1 MRVPRSKARSRRS
14 GAPEQGREIRVTAL
28 SHKWL
33 RQVLTDRGVK
43 APSDAACAAFVRS
56 LQPAGHEQARTFLNA
71 VAKGVESTDQMAAFL
86 AAINAAHREA
96 APVATEPQAV
106 RAVRPPHRTPSP
118 TPLAPS
124 AKRKP
129 LAAADSAERA
139 ALREQG
145 MHIYAGKAAMK
156 IELDVLRAAE
166 GESSRLTVQIE
177 LAPAVAP
184 RSFDWE
190 QKIPFQFTRRELPLL
205 GAMLMGY
212 AGESLVLTNHGPD
225 HDKRL
230 ELHQQG
236 HVLYVKLRQGTKT
249 LAMPV
254 EAADLFGWV
263 AITVA
268 ALKNHH
274 QALDSGALF
283 EILKRTGAMH
293 AAASTSKLQT

>member
-1 MRVPRSKARSRRS
+1 M
-14 GAPEQGREIRVTAL
+14 TAL

-43 APSDAACAAFVRS
+43 APSDAACAAFVKS
-56 LQPAGHEQARTFLNA
+56 LDPAGHEQARAFLNA
-71 VAKGVESTDQMAAFL
+71 VTKGVESTEGMSAFL
-86 AAINAAHREA
+86 ASINAAHREA
-96 APVATEPQAV
+96 APVATEPLAV
-106 RAVRPPHRTPSP
+106 RSLPLPSRNSMPVPPVTPV
-118 TPLAPS
+118 
-124 AKRKP
+124 KRKAVP
-129 LAAADSAERA
+129 AADSTERA
-139 ALREQG
+139 ALRDQG

-156 IELDVLRAAE
+156 IELDMLRAAE
-166 GESSRLTVQIE
+166 GDPSRLTVQIE

-212 AGESLVLTNHGPD
+212 AGGSLVLTNHGPD

-236 HVLYVKLRQGTKT
+236 NVLYVKLRQGTKT

-263 AITVA
+263 AITIT

-293 AAASTSKLQT
+293 AAASTPKP

>member
-1 MRVPRSKARSRRS
+1 M
-14 GAPEQGREIRVTAL
+14 E
-28 SHKWL
+28 
-33 RQVLTDRGVK
+33 
-43 APSDAACAAFVRS
+43 S
-56 LQPAGHEQARTFLNA
+56 LDPAGHEQARAFLNA
-71 VAKGVESTDQMAAFL
+71 VTKGVESTDGMTAFL
-86 AAINAAHREA
+86 ASINAAHREA
-96 APVATEPQAV
+96 APVATEPLAV
-106 RAVRPPHRTPSP
+106 RSLPLPSRNSRPVPPATPV
-118 TPLAPS
+118 
-124 AKRKP
+124 KRKAV
-129 LAAADSAERA
+129 AAADSAERA
-139 ALREQG
+139 ALRDQG

-156 IELDVLRAAE
+156 IELDMLRAAE
-166 GESSRLTVQIE
+166 GDPSRLTVQIE

-212 AGESLVLTNHGPD
+212 AGGSLVLTNHGPD

-236 HVLYVKLRQGTKT
+236 NVLYVKLRQGIKT

-263 AITVA
+263 AITIT

-293 AAASTSKLQT
+293 AAASTPKP

>member
-1 MRVPRSKARSRRS
+1 MP
-14 GAPEQGREIRVTAL
+14 VTAL

-43 APSDAACAAFVRS
+43 APSDAACAAFVKS
-56 LQPAGHEQARTFLNA
+56 LEPAGHEQARTFLNA

-86 AAINAAHREA
+86 EAISAAHREVTA
-96 APVATEPQAV
+96 VPPEPLAV
-106 RAVRPPHRTPSP
+106 RAVQPSTRNTRSAPPVPA
-118 TPLAPS
+118 L
-124 AKRKP
+124 KRKP
-129 LAAADSAERA
+129 VAAAVNFERA
-139 ALREQG
+139 VLRDQG
-145 MHIYAGKAAMK
+145 MHIYAAKAAMK
-156 IELDVLRAAE
+156 VELDVLRAAE
-166 GESSRLTVQIE
+166 GGPSRLTVQIE
-177 LAPAVAP
+177 LAPAAAP
-184 RSFDWE
+184 RSFDWG

-236 HVLYVKLRQGTKT
+236 SVLYVKLRQGTTT

-254 EAADLFGWV
+254 DAADLYGWV
-263 AITVA
+263 ALTVT

-283 EILKRTGAMH
+283 EILKKTGAMH
-293 AAASTSKLQT
+293 AAASTSKPHT

>member
-1 MRVPRSKARSRRS
+1 MP
-14 GAPEQGREIRVTAL
+14 VTAL

-43 APSDAACAAFVRS
+43 APSDAACAAFVKS
-56 LQPAGHEQARTFLNA
+56 LDPAGHEQARAFLNA
-71 VAKGVESTDQMAAFL
+71 VTKGVESLEGMTAFL
-86 AAINAAHREA
+86 ASINAAHREA
-96 APVATEPQAV
+96 APVATV
-106 RAVRPPHRTPSP
+106 
-118 TPLAPS
+118 PLAVHSLPLPS
-124 AKRKP
+124 RNSRPVPPVTPVKRKAVP
-129 LAAADSAERA
+129 SADSAERA
-139 ALREQG
+139 ALRDQG

-166 GESSRLTVQIE
+166 GDPSRLTVQIE

-212 AGESLVLTNHGPD
+212 AGGSLVLTNHGPD

-236 HVLYVKLRQGTKT
+236 NVLYVKLRQGIKT

-263 AITVA
+263 AITTT

-293 AAASTSKLQT
+293 AAASTPKP

>member
-1 MRVPRSKARSRRS
+1 M
-14 GAPEQGREIRVTAL
+14 TAI

-43 APSDAACAAFVRS
+43 APSDAACAAFVNS
-56 LQPAGHEQARTFLNA
+56 LDPAGQEQTRAFLNA
-71 VAKGVESTDQMAAFL
+71 VMKGVESTEGMTDFL
-86 AAINAAHREA
+86 ASINAAHREA
-96 APVATEPQAV
+96 APVATEPLAV
-106 RAVRPPHRTPSP
+106 RALPLPSRNSRPVQPATPV
-118 TPLAPS
+118 
-124 AKRKP
+124 KRKAVP
-129 LAAADSAERA
+129 AADSAERA
-139 ALREQG
+139 ALRDQG

-166 GESSRLTVQIE
+166 GDPSRLTVQIE

-212 AGESLVLTNHGPD
+212 AGGSLVLTNHGPD

-236 HVLYVKLRQGTKT
+236 NVLYVKLRQGTTT

-263 AITVA
+263 AITIT

-293 AAASTSKLQT
+293 AAASTPKP

>member
-1 MRVPRSKARSRRS
+1 M
-14 GAPEQGREIRVTAL
+14 TAL

-33 RQVLTDRGVK
+33 RQVLTDRGIK
-43 APSDAACAAFVRS
+43 APSDAACAAFVKS
-56 LQPAGHEQARTFLNA
+56 LNSTGLERVRAFLNA
-71 VAKGVESTDQMAAFL
+71 VTNGVESTQEMTDFL
-86 AAINAAHREA
+86 AAINAAHRDV
-96 APVATEPQAV
+96 APVATEPLADRSVQ
-106 RAVRPPHRTPSP
+106 PPLRTPKP
-118 TPLAPS
+118 APP
-124 AKRKP
+124 ATAVKRKP
-129 LAAADSAERA
+129 VTAADSIERA
-139 ALREQG
+139 ALRDQG

-156 IELDVLRAAE
+156 VELDVLRAAE
-166 GESSRLTVQIE
+166 GEPSRLTVQIE

-205 GAMLMGY
+205 GSMLMGY

-236 HVLYVKLRQGTKT
+236 NALYVKLRQGTKT

-254 EAADLFGWV
+254 DASDLFGWV
-263 AITVA
+263 AITIT

-274 QALDSGALF
+274 QGLDSGALI

-293 AAASTSKLQT
+293 AAASTSKPQIGKNL

>member
-1 MRVPRSKARSRRS
+1 V
-14 GAPEQGREIRVTAL
+14 EVL

-43 APSDAACAAFVRS
+43 APSDAACASFVAS
-56 LQPAGHEQARTFLNA
+56 LPPEGIKYARAFLNA
-71 VAKGVESTDQMAAFL
+71 VAKGVEGTGDMNAFL
-86 AAINAAHREA
+86 ESINSAHRSAVSPA
-96 APVATEPQAV
+96 AEP
-106 RAVRPPHRTPSP
+106 RAVRSNGYPPAQTKKASP
-118 TPLAPS
+118 TVPAS
-124 AKRKP
+124 KRQ
-129 LAAADSAERA
+129 AATAAESAERA

-156 IELDVLRAAE
+156 IELDMLRAAE
-166 GESSRLTVQIE
+166 GDPSRLTVQIE

-212 AGESLVLTNHGPD
+212 AGGSLVLTNHGPD

-236 HVLYVKLRQGTKT
+236 NVLYVKLRQGIKT

-263 AITVA
+263 AITIT

-293 AAASTSKLQT
+293 AAASTQKP

>member
-1 MRVPRSKARSRRS
+1 
-14 GAPEQGREIRVTAL
+14 VTAL

-43 APSDAACAAFVRS
+43 APSDAACAAFVKS
-56 LQPAGHEQARTFLNA
+56 LDPAGHEQARAFLNA
-71 VAKGVESTDQMAAFL
+71 VTKGVESTEGMTAFL
-86 AAINAAHREA
+86 ASINAAHREA
-96 APVATEPQAV
+96 APVATEPLAV
-106 RAVRPPHRTPSP
+106 RSLPLPSRNSRPVLPATPV
-118 TPLAPS
+118 
-124 AKRKP
+124 KRKAV
-129 LAAADSAERA
+129 AAADSAERA
-139 ALREQG
+139 ALRDQG

-156 IELDVLRAAE
+156 IELDMLRAAE
-166 GESSRLTVQIE
+166 GDPSRLTVQIE

-212 AGESLVLTNHGPD
+212 AGGSLVLTNHGPD

-236 HVLYVKLRQGTKT
+236 NVLYVKLRQGIKT

-263 AITVA
+263 AITIT

-293 AAASTSKLQT
+293 AAASTPKP

>member
-1 MRVPRSKARSRRS
+1 
-14 GAPEQGREIRVTAL
+14 VTAL

-33 RQVLTDRGVK
+33 RQVLTDRGVR
-43 APSDAACAAFVRS
+43 APSDAACAAFVKT
-56 LQPAGHEQARTFLNA
+56 LDPAGLERARTFLNA
-71 VAKGVESTDQMAAFL
+71 VTKGVESTEGMTAFL
-86 AAINAAHREA
+86 ASINAAHQEA
-96 APVATEPQAV
+96 APVAAQSLEGHALPLPSRNSSSV
-106 RAVRPPHRTPSP
+106 PPATPV
-118 TPLAPS
+118 
-124 AKRKP
+124 KRNAIP
-129 LAAADSAERA
+129 AADSAERA
-139 ALREQG
+139 ALRDQG

-156 IELDVLRAAE
+156 IELDLLRVVE
-166 GESSRLTVQIE
+166 GDPSRLTVQIE

-190 QKIPFQFTRRELPLL
+190 RKIPFQFTRRELPLL

-212 AGESLVLTNHGPD
+212 AGDSLVFTNHGPD

-236 HVLYVKLRQGTKT
+236 NVLFVKLRQGTKT

-263 AITVA
+263 AITIT

-283 EILKRTGAMH
+283 EILRRTGAMH
-293 AAASTSKLQT
+293 AAASHPKT

>member
-1 MRVPRSKARSRRS
+1 M
-14 GAPEQGREIRVTAL
+14 TAL

-43 APSDAACAAFVRS
+43 APSDAACAAFVES
-56 LQPAGHEQARTFLNA
+56 LDPAGHEQARAFLNA
-71 VAKGVESTDQMAAFL
+71 VTKGVESTDGMTAFL
-86 AAINAAHREA
+86 ASINAAHREA
-96 APVATEPQAV
+96 APVATEPLAV
-106 RAVRPPHRTPSP
+106 RSLPLPSRNSRPVPPATPV
-118 TPLAPS
+118 
-124 AKRKP
+124 KRKAV
-129 LAAADSAERA
+129 AAADSAERA
-139 ALREQG
+139 ALRDQG

-156 IELDVLRAAE
+156 IELDMLRAAE
-166 GESSRLTVQIE
+166 GDPSRLTVQIE

-212 AGESLVLTNHGPD
+212 AGGSLVLTNHGPD

-236 HVLYVKLRQGTKT
+236 NVLYVKLRQGIKT

-263 AITVA
+263 AITIT

-293 AAASTSKLQT
+293 AAASTPKP

>member
-1 MRVPRSKARSRRS
+1 M
-14 GAPEQGREIRVTAL
+14 TAL

-43 APSDAACAAFVRS
+43 APSDAACAAFVKS
-56 LQPAGHEQARTFLNA
+56 LDPAGLEQARDFLNA
-71 VAKGVESTDQMAAFL
+71 VTKGVESTEGMTAFL
-86 AAINAAHREA
+86 ASINAAHREP
-96 APVATEPQAV
+96 APVSAEALAGRAMPPPVRNARPAPPATPV
-106 RAVRPPHRTPSP
+106 
-118 TPLAPS
+118 
-124 AKRKP
+124 KRKP
-129 LAAADSAERA
+129 PGAADSAERA
-139 ALREQG
+139 ALRDQG

-156 IELDVLRAAE
+156 IELDMLRAAE
-166 GESSRLTVQIE
+166 GDPSRLTVQIE

-184 RSFDWE
+184 RSFDWD

-236 HVLYVKLRQGTKT
+236 NVLYVKLRQGIKT

-293 AAASTSKLQT
+293 AAASTSKPQT